1 MEQTPNP
8 RLHPALTIA
17 AVSVTALSLAGI
29 GVLTGLIPG
38 KTNEPAP
45 TAAVAPAPTAS
56 VAPVPAT
63 PTVTVNVTPAPAP
76 ATKKPAPK
84 VVTRIVERPS
94 PSIEVIRSEPIR
106 DYRPAPAVCRDCG
119 VIEAIHEVVQ
129 QGGGEGSGLGAVA
142 GGVIGGVLGNQ
153 VGRGSGRDLATVVGI
168 VGGAVAG
175 NEIEKTQKKSV
186 RYDIVV
192 RMDDGGTRT
201 VSAHAQPAWRAG
213 ERVRVENGVLV
224 ADTGYRY

>member
-1 MEQTPNP
+1 MEQTPSP
-8 RLHPALTIA
+8 RLHPALMIA
-17 AVSVTALSLAGI
+17 AVSVTALSLVGI
-29 GVLTGLIPG
+29 GVLTGFITG
-38 KTNEPAP
+38 KPAE
-45 TAAVAPAPTAS
+45 TANAPANVAAPAAQAVAPI
-56 VAPVPAT
+56 PAM
-63 PTVTVNVTPAPAP
+63 PAVTVNVTPAPAP

-94 PSIEVIRSEPIR
+94 QPIEIIRSEPIREVR

-119 VIEAIHEVVQ
+119 FIEAVYEVAQ
-129 QGGGEGSGLGAVA
+129 QGGEGSGLGAVA

-153 VGRGSGRDLATVVGI
+153 VGKGSGRDLATVVGI

-192 RMDDGGTRT
+192 RMDDGGIRT
-201 VSAHAQPAWRAG
+201 VSSHVQPTWRAG
-213 ERVRVENGVLV
+213 ERVRVVNGVV
-224 ADTGYRY
+224 TPAT

>member
-1 MEQTPNP
+1 MEQTPSP

-38 KTNEPAP
+38 KTGESPN
-45 TAAVAPAPTAS
+45 APANVAAPAAQI
-56 VAPVPAT
+56 VAPV

-106 DYRPAPAVCRDCG
+106 DYRPAPAICRDCG

>member
-1 MEQTPNP
+1 MEQTPSP

-38 KTNEPAP
+38 KTSESPN
-45 TAAVAPAPTAS
+45 APANVAAPAAQI
-56 VAPVPAT
+56 VAPVPA
-63 PTVTVNVTPAPAP
+63 VTVNVTPAPAP